1 MVTCTKIMKP
11 KQLTRYF
18 MKYVFIKIGTMPLDK
33 VLHLKGR
40 LKPGNWI
47 EVLPINYPSG
57 KAKWWNER
65 IRLLVT
71 DVNPDFIK
79 ASR

>member
-1 MVTCTKIMKP
+1 
-11 KQLTRYF
+11 
-18 MKYVFIKIGTMPLDK
+18 MPLDK